1 MNPQKR
7 TRRSDTD
14 GDDGVAD
21 GGVLSG
27 GGGEGGALGRA
38 RLRPAA
44 GTRVVLARKI
54 QIDDG
59 DGGKRWLMG
68 CFEAVVAPHPL
79 LEADGGDDCVRL
91 RQGDDEWD
99 EAPCNIY
106 ELLCSASVGTRCEG
120 IRCSQFASGPQ
131 QHAFRRKCQHAV
143 AQTRPRPTRAGCTY
157 AGEQSLP
164 TERGGH
170 PQPRHR
176 AGGEGGDGGDPQLQH
191 YHLRQV
197 DSNPA
202 NDEFHSMY
210 CGHQHS
216 TTTTATT
223 TTTTTTTTTGTAR
236 NLSLE
241 CQLLSKIIRSNIY
254 NATAYAATTKTDV
267 KQASKA
273 PNTSL
278 LTRELADKAKALA
291 EQLHRTQKKLLY
303 QKRQRALERLAAAQ
317 CEEEDQSLVRTGT
330 GLDGGA
336 LAGSAAV
343 VLDVVNAVLDP
354 CVSQY
359 FNKAS
364 KTPEQAEAGVAIFV
378 NARRN
383 MQSFNNF
390 KSKHGFRFSPEAF
403 AFALGVFASM
413 SSKDVFDLR
422 KYKPSP
428 ADIKRESLTVWY

>member
-1 MNPQKR
+1 
-7 TRRSDTD
+7 
-14 GDDGVAD
+14 
-21 GGVLSG
+21 
-27 GGGEGGALGRA
+27 
-38 RLRPAA
+38 
-44 GTRVVLARKI
+44 
-54 QIDDG
+54 
-59 DGGKRWLMG
+59 MG

-143 AQTRPRPTRAGCTY
+143 DEKHRLDHDQRELAVLMPGSNPCRLSVVGILSHGTGRA
-157 AGEQSLP
+157 A
-164 TERGGH
+164 R
-170 PQPRHR
+170 
-176 AGGEGGDGGDPQLQH
+176 GGDGGDPQLQH

-202 NDEFHSMY
+202 NDEVHSMY

-223 TTTTTTTTTGTAR
+223 TTTTTGTAS

-330 GLDGGA
+330 GLAGGA

-364 KTPEQAEAGVAIFV
+364 KTPEQAEAGVAIFAI
-378 NARRN
+378 ARRN

-413 SSKDVFDLR
+413 SSKACVLSACICVVVAVAAVLLLVRLGGGGDDDDGD
-422 KYKPSP
+422 
-428 ADIKRESLTVWY
+428 A